1 MNTSYIEILS
11 SEPQDLYP
19 ETFTESY
26 YSIPFEPKELLK
38 VIELLRENNEM
49 EIHSNIITFLQE
61 EYNLFS

>member
-1 MNTSYIEILS
+1 MNTSYVEILS
-11 SEPQDLYP
+11 AEPQDLYQ

-26 YSIPFEPKELLK
+26 YSIPFEPNQLLK
-38 VIELLRENNEM
+38 VLELLRENNEM

>member
-11 SEPQDLYP
+11 ADPQDLYP

-26 YSIPFEPKELLK
+26 YSIPFEPNQLLK
-38 VIELLRENNEM
+38 VLELLRENNEM
-49 EIHSNIITFLQE
+49 EIHSNIITPLQE